1 MGEQL
6 ERAYGRG
13 PGRLLTI
20 EEASQRLNVSIRN
33 IRHQIYT
40 GRLPVVKIGRLVRVD
55 EEDLEAFIDRCR
67 VTRE

>member
-1 MGEQL
+1 MGQQL
-6 ERAYGRG
+6 ERAYRRG

-33 IRHQIYT
+33 IRHQIYKR
-40 GRLPVVKIGRLVRVD
+40 RLPVVKIGRLVRVD
-55 EEDLEAFIDRCR
+55 EEDLETFIDRCR

>member
-1 MGEQL
+1 MGQQL
-6 ERAYGRG
+6 ERAYRRG

-33 IRHQIYT
+33 IRHQIYKR
-40 GRLPVVKIGRLVRVD
+40 RLPVVKIGRLVRVD